1 VTLGIGGIYSAGVY
15 GPALVKFGGTWLA
28 ALGGPIWIATTLWGL
43 IKGVSYKTSGES
55 TSLTERALTF
65 VPYVFIVGLV
75 IMVSYGLY
83 CVLPPTVPNAAGC
96 TAAACPADG
105 AASGVSAKLTLN
117 SDYSATVL
125 DHPVPASAVIV
136 DSSHAPLAPVA
147 KATFAT
153 FAAAASEVTHRLT
166 MQTMNRL
173 SLPDHWWIFSFSDP
187 IRTSPLIFLGALAAW
202 VLLASRVDVNL
213 FSLHNFYRNR
223 LTRCYLGA
231 SRMAPPS
238 VRKPHPFTGF
248 DSADDIPL
256 EGLAK
261 RTSANG
267 EVFTQRP
274 YHILNTALNLSSGEN
289 LAWQQRKAGSFFFSP
304 LYCGFELPQ
313 TSDSKLPTKGF
324 VSTADYMRHQRK
336 AGTTGDCG
344 PMLGTVVAISGAA
357 ASPTWGFHTDPGVAF
372 LLTLFNVR
380 LGRWCPN
387 PLNKSFTPASPLFGG
402 ARYINELF
410 GEANSKSDYVYLSDG
425 GHFDNLGIYELV
437 RRRTSVIL
445 TCDCGADAPLRFD
458 DLADTIRKCSSDF
471 GVDIVIDVDPL
482 RLIAGDSRPSC
493 SASHIALG
501 TIRYPEANGSPAF
514 EGKLVLVK
522 PTLTRGIFQRA
533 SDLINYALTE
543 PLFPQQTTLDQW
555 FDEAQFESYRKL
567 GYLIGSDFLK
577 TQLPGTKILFEK
589 MLRECTRLA

>member
-1 VTLGIGGIYSAGVY
+1 MNTV
-15 GPALVKFGGTWLA
+15 F
-28 ALGGPIWIATTLWGL
+28 
-43 IKGVSYKTSGES
+43 VSRQWRS
-55 TSLTERALTF
+55 
-65 VPYVFIVGLV
+65 I
-75 IMVSYGLY
+75 
-83 CVLPPTVPNAAGC
+83 
-96 TAAACPADG
+96 
-105 AASGVSAKLTLN
+105 
-117 SDYSATVL
+117 
-125 DHPVPASAVIV
+125 
-136 DSSHAPLAPVA
+136 
-147 KATFAT
+147 
-153 FAAAASEVTHRLT
+153 
-166 MQTMNRL
+166 
-173 SLPDHWWIFSFSDP
+173 SFNHLL
-187 IRTSPLIFLGALAAW
+187 RTSPLIFLGALCAW
-202 VLLASRVDVNL
+202 VLLAFRVDVNL

-238 VRKPHPFTGF
+238 VRNPHPFTGF

-261 RTSANG
+261 RTSTHG
-267 EVFTQRP
+267 DVFTQRP

-304 LYCGFELPQ
+304 LYCGFELPE
-313 TSDSKLPTKGF
+313 TSDSSMPVKGF
-324 VSTADYMRHQRK
+324 VDTTDYMRHKRK

-387 PLNKSFTPASPLFGG
+387 PLNKEFTPASPRFGG
-402 ARYINELF
+402 ARYIDELF
-410 GEANSKSDYVYLSDG
+410 GDASSASHYVYLSDG

-445 TCDCGADAPLRFD
+445 ACDCGADAPLRFD

-493 SASHIALG
+493 STSHVAFG

-514 EGKLVLVK
+514 VGKLMLVK
-522 PTLTRGIFQRA
+522 PTLTRGIFERA

-567 GYLIGSDFLK
+567 GYLIGKEFLN
-577 TQLPGTKILFEK
+577 TRLPGSRTRFEQ
-589 MLRECTRLA
+589 MLKDCTGLA